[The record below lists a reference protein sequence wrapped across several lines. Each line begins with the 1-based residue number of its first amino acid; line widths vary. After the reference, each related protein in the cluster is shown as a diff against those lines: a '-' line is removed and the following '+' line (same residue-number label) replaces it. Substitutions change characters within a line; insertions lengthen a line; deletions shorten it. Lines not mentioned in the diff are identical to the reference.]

1 MEIGVR
7 EIGVRVLFHLR
18 TPQRGEPFLRNCTLT
33 PLATRFL
40 SALSGHKR
48 YAHITTLR
56 ADGVMPELLGM
67 TRTVSEDTV
76 RRALSAI
83 DDAAGRPWLQAHLD
97 HAAWP
102 LFTAPWILD
111 VDVTVKPLYGHQE
124 GAVLGYN
131 PKKPGRPSHTYHT
144 YQMAGLRLVLGVD
157 VEAGNQRHANV
168 SRPGLLTW
176 LDRLPPDKRP
186 TCVRGDCAFVRING
200 DIHIF

>member
-1 MEIGVR
+1 MAFFIEFLMLTGVYAKWSD
-7 EIGVRVLFHLR
+7 
-18 TPQRGEPFLRNCTLT
+18 TCPLT
-33 PLATRFL
+33 YHGPHRSTISDILGTWFL

-67 TRTVSEDTV
+67 TRTMSEDTV

-111 VDVTVKPLYGHQE
+111 VDVTVKPL
-124 GAVLGYN
+124 
-131 PKKPGRPSHTYHT
+131 
-144 YQMAGLRLVLGVD
+144 
-157 VEAGNQRHANV
+157 
-168 SRPGLLTW
+168 
-176 LDRLPPDKRP
+176 
-186 TCVRGDCAFVRING
+186 
-200 DIHIF
+200 